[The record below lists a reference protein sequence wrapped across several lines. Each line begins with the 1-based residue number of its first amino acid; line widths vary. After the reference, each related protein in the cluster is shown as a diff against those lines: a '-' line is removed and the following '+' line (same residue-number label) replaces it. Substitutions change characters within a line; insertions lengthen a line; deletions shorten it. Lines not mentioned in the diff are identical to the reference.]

1 MPKLCQPADYI
12 TATMLC
18 NNNPN
23 NLSPLDIYKQ
33 AYILLRILTII
44 IQVIIFFTSTTPQID
59 KDTTKNTFFFK
70 INNLLQKNKDS
81 KNKKRP

>member
-23 NLSPLDIYKQ
+23 NLTPLDIYKQ

-44 IQVIIFFTSTTPQID
+44 IQIVIIFSTSTIPQIG
-59 KDTTKNTFFFK
+59 KDMTKNTFFFLKSTTSSKKAKK
-70 INNLLQKNKDS
+70 IKT
-81 KNKKRP
+81 